1 LSPPNFRNRLYCQSA
16 TELVFYFQSLGILVN
31 IRAIIESL
39 ANHYQID
46 EASLWQVA
54 YQQLTTQ
61 LATLAL
67 DEQRRIWLV
76 EQLLEQPNY
85 PYKTLLLPI
94 AERGDEQH
102 GSMPAGASFTTNPFY
117 QISHQFSQ

>member
-1 LSPPNFRNRLYCQSA
+1 M
-16 TELVFYFQSLGILVN
+16 N

-76 EQLLEQPNY
+76 EQLLEQPTY